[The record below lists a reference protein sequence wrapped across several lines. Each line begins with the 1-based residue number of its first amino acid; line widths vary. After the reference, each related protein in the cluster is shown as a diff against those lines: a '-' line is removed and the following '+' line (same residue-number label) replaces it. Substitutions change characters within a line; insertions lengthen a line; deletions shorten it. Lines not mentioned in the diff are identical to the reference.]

1 MKILSKI
8 ILYLGIIGLFLNP
21 LVIFAQ
27 EEYNLLEP
35 GVVGAAPD
43 SKVSVSFVD
52 YAENAYKIFLTIV
65 VFVTV
70 LMFIIGGLE
79 YMTSALPAAKSNGI
93 KRITAAFWGLVLAL
107 SSVLILNII
116 NPDLLEIRV
125 DFARVATNIS
135 EVPTTGGD
143 TGGNNEGG
151 GGPVGTSTPPT
162 TGTSTTP
169 VIPGEIRA
177 DLGRDPHIGINNPEC
192 PPNTPYQNVSGG
204 CTSVEGLQ
212 ASAVQGIKHIRQ
224 KVDADITITGGSEL
238 GHNSGPMSHGTGHKI
253 DLGKNANSGQWDKIT
268 EVLKEATG
276 QQSFNKNINY
286 QGKLSNGQNI
296 VVRYENPDHYD
307 IKFP

>member
-1 MKILSKI
+1 MKTLSKI
-8 ILYLGIIGLFLNP
+8 LLYIGVIGLFLNTS
-21 LVIFAQ
+21 LVFAQ

-35 GVVGAAPD
+35 GFVGGAPGTN
-43 SKVSVSFVD
+43 VSVNFVD

-107 SSVLILNII
+107 SSFLILNII

-125 DFARVATNIS
+125 DFAQVGQN
-135 EVPTTGGD
+135 VPTAPNTN
-143 TGGNNEGG
+143 TGGNNNGNTGG
-151 GGPVGTSTPPT
+151 GGGTGTSTPPI

-169 VIPGEIRA
+169 VIPGEIRENLRLA
-177 DLGRDPHIGINNPEC
+177 NISVNNSEC
-192 PPNTPYQNVSGG
+192 PPNTPYQNVSGS

-212 ASAVQGIKHIRQ
+212 ASAVQGIKYIQ
-224 KVDADITITGGSEL
+224 QEVGAGITITGGSEL
-238 GHNSGPMSHGTGHKI
+238 GHSSGPMSHGTGHKI

-276 QQSFNKNINY
+276 QQSFTKNVNY
-286 QGKLSNGQNI
+286 QGRLSNGQNI